1 MDNGLWEYYDINLQA
16 NSIQVDAA
24 RSGYGYQPHTLDQIV
39 IVNAGD
45 LSDVTTACYY
55 KPDGLV
61 GQQMQTQFDGVKNV
75 LYIRPLATTKFS
87 DIHVIY
93 FSGANDVNMCANSQ
107 ASHTFD
113 YQIVDGVIPDLKTQ
127 QV

>member
-1 MDNGLWEYYDINLQA
+1 
-16 NSIQVDAA
+16 
-24 RSGYGYQPHTLDQIV
+24 
-39 IVNAGD
+39 
-45 LSDVTTACYY
+45 
-55 KPDGLV
+55 
-61 GQQMQTQFDGVKNV
+61 MQTQFDSVKNV

-107 ASHTFD
+107 SSHTFD

-127 QV
+127 QVSFNLSHMGGVLGNVTLNLGFFDSGIINV